1 MRDEGGVLAS
11 SMLIGHP
18 ITYVIT
24 VEQTQL
30 TQRNLSTDLRASPA
44 YFHFP
49 CWDWTRFQG
58 TELLRSKTRAL
69 QNAVS
74 QAHGVNDL
82 QSCSRCSWSFTLQ
95 VLLQN
100 RRILFQQSAFQPQHT
115 TKLSPRITLQGQK
128 GETL

>member
-49 CWDWTRFQG
+49 CWDCTSFQG
-58 TELLRSKTRAL
+58 TELLSSKTRAL

-82 QSCSRCSWSFTLQ
+82 QQ
-95 VLLQN
+95 
-100 RRILFQQSAFQPQHT
+100 LFQILLEFYTPSPFAESQNPVSAVSFSTPAHH
-115 TKLSPRITLQGQK
+115 
-128 GETL
+128 